1 MCVCLSLQGH
11 LPMQSMWGP
20 CFRTHHHA
28 LSEQLPAGQAAA
40 EVSDVPS
47 SSGEGALPQ
56 PGLFEARVG
65 PWTHAFV
72 SSVRTAPAAVLGH
85 VSGADQMPQLLHC
98 KACVVHPCGRQGSP
112 S

>member
-1 MCVCLSLQGH
+1 
-11 LPMQSMWGP
+11 MQSMWGP
-20 CFRTHHHA
+20 CFHTDHHA
-28 LSEQLPAGQAAA
+28 LSEHLPAGQAAA

-47 SSGEGALPQ
+47 SSGKGTLPR
-56 PGLFEARVG
+56 PGLFEASTTSQELALG
-65 PWTHAFV
+65 PMKLDSV

-98 KACVVHPCGRQGSP
+98 KACAVHPCGRQGSP

>member
-1 MCVCLSLQGH
+1 
-11 LPMQSMWGP
+11 MQSMWGP
-20 CFRTHHHA
+20 CFHTHHHA

-47 SSGEGALPQ
+47 SSGRGALPQ
-56 PGLFEARVG
+56 PGLFEANTTSQELALG
-65 PWTHAFV
+65 PVHLGSV
-72 SSVRTAPAAVLGH
+72 SSARTAPAAVLGH